1 MKKLISIVVLGVM
14 VSSCNNNYKVQ
25 PIEKYKGAVVIGD
38 SEVTNNGVN
47 VRVRCKTKD
56 SVFYIKITPF
66 DAKDL
71 KIGDTI
77 K

>member
-14 VSSCNNNYKVQ
+14 VGSCNYKAQ

-38 SEVTNNGVN
+38 SEVSNNGIDVWI
-47 VRVRCKTKD
+47 RCKTKD
-56 SVFYIKITPF
+56 SLFYIKIAPF